1 MFTSMTAR
9 VSTNTYCLA
18 RTRRLSRWSKTPLDV
33 LSWIYNMQT
42 SERRVA
48 SRRVVQIQIV
58 NGLRDATF
66 DGRDTRDATR
76 PNRTKFYLSF
86 ESEAVHVASE
96 VAP

>member
-1 MFTSMTAR
+1 MFAFFDVAS
-9 VSTNTYCLA
+9 
-18 RTRRLSRWSKTPLDV
+18 TRRHDPCVYVPSEV

-42 SERRVA
+42 LERRVA

-66 DGRDTRDATR
+66 DGRDARDATR
-76 PNRTKFYLSF
+76 PNRTKFYLSV

>member
-1 MFTSMTAR
+1 
-9 VSTNTYCLA
+9 
-18 RTRRLSRWSKTPLDV
+18 
-33 LSWIYNMQT
+33 MQT
-42 SERRVA
+42 LERRVA

-58 NGLRDATF
+58 NGLRYATF

-76 PNRTKFYLSF
+76 PNRTKFYLSV

>member
-1 MFTSMTAR
+1 
-9 VSTNTYCLA
+9 
-18 RTRRLSRWSKTPLDV
+18 
-33 LSWIYNMQT
+33 MQT
-42 SERRVA
+42 LECRVA

-66 DGRDTRDATR
+66 DGRDARDSTR
-76 PNRTKFYLSF
+76 PNRTKFYLSV